1 MNRKIKLLWDF
12 RGPDAREIARHHAIH
27 LADFIKKEGL
37 SLDISGHQDLSEM
50 HSIAYMVVE
59 EPMMIQIRDALLPH
73 RGEIYTEQGT
83 QNHSRTDEP

>member
-12 RGPDAREIARHHAIH
+12 RGPDAREIARHHAVH

-50 HSIAYMVVE
+50 HSVAFMVVE
-59 EPMMIQIRDALLPH
+59 ESKMIQIRDALLPH
-73 RGEIYTEQGT
+73 RGEIYTEQDT
-83 QNHSRTDEP
+83 NTNAHKDRS